1 MVDVERTF
9 GQISWITWRSIWNQL
24 KIAHANNFKVNEN
37 LILTRDLKFRR
48 VDFSSDNSYM
58 SFPDIPGILLFE

>member
-1 MVDVERTF
+1 MEDVERTF
-9 GQISWITWRSIWNQL
+9 GQISRITWRSIWNQL

-48 VDFSSDNSYM
+48 VGGFFFGQLGHVVS
-58 SFPDIPGILLFE
+58 